1 MVKGFGFNKEI
12 DMKELIIMTKS
23 MDKVFLF
30 GQVVIIIMEISLMII
45 DTDMVVCI
53 GVMVGGIKGVGNMVF
68 KMGMDKFVNQEK
80 NLQRKEYFKI
90 IY

>member
-1 MVKGFGFNKEI
+1 MVKEFGSNKEI

-53 GVMVGGIKGVGNMVF
+53 GVIVVGIKGVGNMVF
-68 KMGMDKFVNQEK
+68 KMGMDKFMNQDK
-80 NLQRKEYFKI
+80 NL
-90 IY
+90 

>member
-1 MVKGFGFNKEI
+1 MVKEFGSNKEI

-23 MDKVFLF
+23 TGKVFLF

-68 KMGMDKFVNQEK
+68 KMGMDKFMNQDK
-80 NLQRKEYFKI
+80 NL
-90 IY
+90 